1 MDQKTTILDDLD
13 SGELINTVIREAAK
27 ASKEIAT
34 AEADINKA
42 NRRIKFCLLLANR
55 LKERT
60 D

>member
-1 MDQKTTILDDLD
+1 MDQKTTILDHLTYQQMID
-13 SGELINTVIREAAK
+13 TVIREAAK

-34 AEADINKA
+34 AEADISKA

>member
-1 MDQKTTILDDLD
+1 MID
-13 SGELINTVIREAAK
+13 TVIREAAK

-34 AEADINKA
+34 AEADISKA